1 MILVAVVVIALVL
14 VNSLYVAG
22 EFAAVS
28 ARRTRVRQMAE
39 NGNRHARWMLGILEN
54 GESLDRYV
62 AACQIGITL
71 SSLLLGAYGQAMIT
85 PGFADLLE
93 DRAGI
98 GTATALGVATTTVLL
113 GLTAAQ
119 VVIGE
124 LVPKSIALQFPTPV
138 ALYTSLPMRA
148 SLWLFRPLIA
158 FLNGSGILVLRLLR
172 TPASGHRHI
181 HSPGE
186 ISLLIAESR
195 DGGLLSAEEQVRF
208 ERALRLSVL
217 PVRRIM
223 IPRVDIV
230 SVPEDATLAE
240 VREELAASSFTRV
253 PVYRRDPDVL
263 VGVIHAKE
271 IAREIAQGNAER
283 LAGSVMRPIAS
294 VPESMRCERLV
305 AELRRQRSE
314 QAIVVDEHGGV
325 AGLVTLEDLLV
336 EVLGDTRALHPGD
349 DEPTTLPDGRVRL
362 PGRMRIDEAKD
373 WLGVLW
379 EGDSDTLSGII
390 SERLG
395 RIPQPG
401 EQLEVSGVDV
411 EVESVD
417 ALVVH
422 SLLAR
427 PVRERAEPGEHT
439 DRTEQREH
447 AGDGAR
453 S

>member
-148 SLWLFRPLIA
+148 SLWLFR
-158 FLNGSGILVLRLLR
+158 
-172 TPASGHRHI
+172 
-181 HSPGE
+181 
-186 ISLLIAESR
+186 
-195 DGGLLSAEEQVRF
+195 
-208 ERALRLSVL
+208 
-217 PVRRIM
+217 
-223 IPRVDIV
+223 
-230 SVPEDATLAE
+230 
-240 VREELAASSFTRV
+240 
-253 PVYRRDPDVL
+253 
-263 VGVIHAKE
+263 
-271 IAREIAQGNAER
+271 
-283 LAGSVMRPIAS
+283 
-294 VPESMRCERLV
+294 
-305 AELRRQRSE
+305 
-314 QAIVVDEHGGV
+314 
-325 AGLVTLEDLLV
+325 
-336 EVLGDTRALHPGD
+336 
-349 DEPTTLPDGRVRL
+349 
-362 PGRMRIDEAKD
+362 
-373 WLGVLW
+373 
-379 EGDSDTLSGII
+379 
-390 SERLG
+390 
-395 RIPQPG
+395 
-401 EQLEVSGVDV
+401 
-411 EVESVD
+411 
-417 ALVVH
+417 
-422 SLLAR
+422 
-427 PVRERAEPGEHT
+427 
-439 DRTEQREH
+439 
-447 AGDGAR
+447 
-453 S
+453 